1 MYPISKTHVGEF
13 IRKENNLEIKK
24 LSEIT
29 KKEWVR
35 FNWIEVDAVD
45 GERIMGKG
53 LQRTPE
59 EAMGAVM
66 QWEET
71 EEYFDN
77 DEKESEGE

>member
-1 MYPISKTHVGEF
+1 VET
-13 IRKENNLEIKK
+13 KK

-29 KKEWVR
+29 KKEWVK
-35 FNWIEVDAVD
+35 FNWIDVTEAGDQ
-45 GERIMGKG
+45 ERVMLKS

-71 EEYFDN
+71 EEYFIDEE
-77 DEKESEGE
+77 EKESEGEN

>member
-1 MYPISKTHVGEF
+1 M
-13 IRKENNLEIKK
+13 EIKK

-35 FNWIEVDAVD
+35 FNWIDLTEPGDS
-45 GERIMGKG
+45 ERMMGKM

-59 EAMGAVM
+59 EAMAAMM

-71 EEYFDN
+71 EEYFSD
-77 DEKESEGE
+77 DEKKESEGE